1 VSRTGHLA
9 LVMPAMSRGGVERS
23 VLNLLGEWAG
33 VFERIDLLVGSIH
46 PQTAAEVPEG
56 VRLVRLR
63 ERLPVPLL
71 DRLVLP
77 RTRTALALVPELAG
91 YLRRERPDAV
101 LSLQS
106 HALVALAH
114 LLARS
119 RARLVVREGNTP
131 SAAFATDP
139 GWKRWAKLRLK
150 RWAYGRADAVVA
162 NSQAL
167 GDDLLRAVGL
177 PRRRLH
183 VIYNPTATGRVTALA
198 REPAPHPWLEPGSGV
213 PVVVAVGRIT
223 HQKDYPTLVGAFGRV
238 RAQRPCRLVIAGD
251 GEERSAVEALA
262 AGLGIAGDVVVLGFV
277 DNPYAVMAR
286 ASVFALSSRYEGL
299 PNALIEAQALG
310 VPCVSTDCP
319 SGPREILLDG
329 EAGTLV
335 PVGDDAALGA
345 AIARYL
351 DDHALAQAHAE
362 AGRAALARFD
372 PAASAA
378 RYAALLR
385 GEAA

>member
-1 VSRTGHLA
+1 MSGSGHLA

-33 VFERIDLLVGSIH
+33 GFERIDLLVGSIH
-46 PQTAAEVPEG
+46 PQTEAEVPEG

-63 ERLPVPLL
+63 SRLPLPLL

-77 RTRTALALVPELAG
+77 RTRTALALVPDLAA

-106 HALVALAH
+106 HTLVALAH

-119 RARLVVREGNTP
+119 RARLVAREGNTP

-139 GWKRWAKLRLK
+139 AWKRWAKLRLK
-150 RWAYGRADAVVA
+150 GWAYRRADAVVA

-167 GDDLLRAVGL
+167 GEDLVRAVGL
-177 PRRRLH
+177 PRQDLH
-183 VIYNPTATGRVTALA
+183 VIYNPTATARVTALA
-198 REPAPHPWLEPGSGV
+198 REPVPHPWLEEGAGV
-213 PVVVAVGRIT
+213 PVVVAVGRVT
-223 HQKDYPTLVGAFGRV
+223 HQKDYPTLVRAFARV
-238 RAQRPCRLVIAGD
+238 RAQRPCRLVFAGD
-251 GEERSAVEALA
+251 GEERASLEALA
-262 AGLGIAGDVVVLGFV
+262 AGLGIGADVAVLGFV
-277 DNPYAVMAR
+277 ENPYAVMAR
-286 ASVFALSSRYEGL
+286 SSVFALSSRYEGL

-310 VPCVSTDCP
+310 IPCASTDCP

-329 EAGTLV
+329 EAGRLV

-351 DDHALAQAHAE
+351 DDPALARTHVA
-362 AGRAALARFD
+362 AGRAALGRFD

-385 GEAA
+385 GEEA